1 MAHLLSR
8 LFSRPVCILLVELS
22 LVLLFAACGNER
34 PGSAGRSSVRG
45 AEAFSKKLEKN
56 MMPTGGTALD
66 SAFDLDAFFGRIMH
80 GVVVT
85 GADREAFRTAAASKL
100 NFGRRIMQSVGPDG
114 GFRFLR
120 IRREDGEERALF
132 RVVQQNG
139 GLAYYEF
146 LLTEDSA
153 GSVHIV
159 DAYSYLSGEFASA
172 TLRRQFAAEPGGQF
186 ARLFASSGETQT
198 APVLIRMKDLVDAGK
213 FSEATAFYATLPPD
227 LRKNR
232 LMILQRLLAAIGAD
246 SPDHATVLA
255 EARRDLGMDV
265 TIDMT
270 MLDYY
275 YMTHRLDSLGAA
287 VDRLD
292 VHVGGDPYLNLFR
305 ATIAMARRD
314 GDKAAAYAWALLNG
328 DPENPD
334 GYWAVVNASIL
345 RRDYATISR
354 MLDALKSR
362 FNLPI
367 TPAVIRGDTLYRDY
381 AASPEFT
388 AWAARQK

>member
-1 MAHLLSR
+1 MAHL
-8 LFSRPVCILLVELS
+8 FSCLLPRPVRYALAALP
-22 LVLLFAACGNER
+22 LVLLFTACGNER
-34 PGSAGRSSVRG
+34 PGSSRRSSVRG
-45 AEAFSKKLEKN
+45 AEAFAKKLETN
-56 MMPTGGTALD
+56 MKPTGGTALD

-80 GVVVT
+80 GLVVT
-85 GADREAFRTAAASKL
+85 GADREAFRKAAASNL

-120 IRREDGEERALF
+120 LRREDGEERALF

-146 LLTEDSA
+146 LLVGDST
-153 GSVHIV
+153 GTVHIT

-172 TLRRQFAAEPGGQF
+172 TLRRQFASEPGGQF
-186 ARLFASSGETQT
+186 ARLFASSSETQT
-198 APVLIRMKDLVDAGK
+198 APVLNQMKELVDEGK
-213 FSEATAFYATLPPD
+213 FAEATTYYATLPPD
-227 LRKNR
+227 LQKNR
-232 LMILQRLLAAIGAD
+232 MVILERLLAAIGAN
-246 SPDHATVLA
+246 SPEHATVLA
-255 EARRDLGMDV
+255 DAQRDLGMDV

-314 GDKAAAYAWALLNG
+314 GDKAAAYGWALLNG
-328 DPENPD
+328 DPESPD

-367 TPAVIRGDTLYRDY
+367 TPAVITGDTLYRDY
-381 AASPEFT
+381 AASPEFA